1 MDQDTSAISQPSG
14 YLVSQDGECTT
25 RNSEHVAESGATVT
39 FLLRKPEVFDN
50 NETIQKYIGEGKARL
65 VKGDALVKDDVR
77 RAWAESSAG
86 DDGAPVELLIFTVGE
101 LGFLS
106 WEFFHELNGH
116 PGPTNGKF
124 HITKGFLIS
133 PENLITQ
140 AILNVL
146 ETLPA
151 SQPKI
156 IAISSIGVTAA
167 SRKAL
172 TFFLWALYGYLLPQA
187 HRDKR
192 GAEQIYAH
200 IAGFSWDTKDN
211 VGPDILEENWMARV
225 PPQGQYKNLV
235 IIRPAMLTDGPSL
248 ADKHPE
254 KEAYR
259 VQDDDVS
266 GAYTISR
273 RDVSHFLVE
282 KVVKHWDSWS
292 GRRVSIAY

>member
-1 MDQDTSAISQPSG
+1 M
-14 YLVSQDGECTT
+14 
-25 RNSEHVAESGATVT
+25 
-39 FLLRKPEVFDN
+39 
-50 NETIQKYIGEGKARL
+50 
-65 VKGDALVKDDVR
+65 
-77 RAWAESSAG
+77 
-86 DDGAPVELLIFTVGE
+86 
-101 LGFLS
+101 
-106 WEFFHELNGH
+106 
-116 PGPTNGKF
+116 
-124 HITKGFLIS
+124 
-133 PENLITQ
+133 
-140 AILNVL
+140 LNVL

-156 IAISSIGVTAA
+156 ITISSTGVTAA
-167 SRKAL
+167 ARKAL
-172 TFFLWALYGYLLPQA
+172 PFFLWVLYGYLIPQP

-211 VGPDILEENWMARV
+211 VGPDILEENWTARV